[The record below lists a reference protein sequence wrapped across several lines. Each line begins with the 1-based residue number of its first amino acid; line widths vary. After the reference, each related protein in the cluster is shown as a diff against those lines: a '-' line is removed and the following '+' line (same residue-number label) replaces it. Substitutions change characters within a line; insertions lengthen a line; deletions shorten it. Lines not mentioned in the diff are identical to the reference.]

1 MKRSLVEVGFSLILF
16 LMFVLGSFFLLYYG
30 SNAYQNG
37 IEKEEIREKDELP
50 YAYIATKF
58 RQTKSVSLDNV
69 DGNNVLVF
77 KEDNYQTIVYYKD
90 GGLYELLITND
101 NSADLDGGTK
111 IVNVDSF
118 EVNYVDG
125 YYEIKLND
133 TSFKVG
139 K

>member
-30 SNAYQNG
+30 SNAYKNG

-58 RQTKSVSLDNV
+58 RQAKSVSLDNV

-101 NSADLDGGTK
+101 NSADLNGGIK
-111 IVNVDSF
+111 IVNVDNF
-118 EVNYVDG
+118 EVSYVDG